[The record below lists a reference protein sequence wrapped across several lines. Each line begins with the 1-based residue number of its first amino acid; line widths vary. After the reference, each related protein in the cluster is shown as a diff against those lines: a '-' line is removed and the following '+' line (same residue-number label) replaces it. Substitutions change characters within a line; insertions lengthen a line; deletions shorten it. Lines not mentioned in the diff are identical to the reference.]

1 MDACAAVYVKDAA
14 SATSVKGNL
23 GEAAVKSAL
32 VASGAPAP
40 TTVSAPVEKAA
51 GEAVSTP
58 CEIVEKI
65 IKSWQEDPDKDRS
78 CLPRWTRNYSD
89 CMFALNVRKPLCT

>member
-51 GEAVSTP
+51 GEAVSSLSASSLSAKTVP
-58 CEIVEKI
+58 MGLIGCIVGGVV
-65 IKSWQEDPDKDRS
+65 
-78 CLPRWTRNYSD
+78 
-89 CMFALNVRKPLCT
+89 ALAQAVG

>member
-40 TTVSAPVEKAA
+40 TTVSAPVDSSFSSASSSSKSVSMGLIGCIVGGVVALA
-51 GEAVSTP
+51 QAVG
-58 CEIVEKI
+58 
-65 IKSWQEDPDKDRS
+65 
-78 CLPRWTRNYSD
+78 
-89 CMFALNVRKPLCT
+89 

>member
-51 GEAVSTP
+51 GEAVKEASSLSAKTVP
-58 CEIVEKI
+58 MGLIGCIVGGVV
-65 IKSWQEDPDKDRS
+65 
-78 CLPRWTRNYSD
+78 
-89 CMFALNVRKPLCT
+89 ALAQAVG